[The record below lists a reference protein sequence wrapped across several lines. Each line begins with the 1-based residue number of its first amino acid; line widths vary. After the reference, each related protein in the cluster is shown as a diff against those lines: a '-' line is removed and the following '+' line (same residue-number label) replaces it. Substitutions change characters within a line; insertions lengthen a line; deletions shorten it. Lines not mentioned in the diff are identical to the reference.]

1 LQLLIVSSHSCF
13 LPRLHCGLAVVFQRP
28 PRRIRARVAPS
39 LGSATLNTFTATAL
53 CFSLVLFGTTPEPGA
68 ARPVFLLL
76 RERTRRP
83 PKVGPVGAGP
93 SLCEPNKPSCKF
105 VTLHTICAMKT
116 LMPADQMRTLLG
128 LNAGSVGFRKFSVVF
143 RVSFDRFLLAG
154 SILLSQLLTLRNL
167 LLAVYLS
174 LSSSGSRSR
183 CG

>member
-1 LQLLIVSSHSCF
+1 
-13 LPRLHCGLAVVFQRP
+13 
-28 PRRIRARVAPS
+28 
-39 LGSATLNTFTATAL
+39 
-53 CFSLVLFGTTPEPGA
+53 
-68 ARPVFLLL
+68 
-76 RERTRRP
+76 
-83 PKVGPVGAGP
+83 
-93 SLCEPNKPSCKF
+93 
-105 VTLHTICAMKT
+105 MKT